1 AAIEQGWIWL
11 VVVAILTSVISL
23 YYYVGVVR
31 QMYFRTSPAEDPIA
45 MSVPLKLA
53 LIISVIGVLIFGVY
67 PNIFINFA
75 NQAALV
81 FHY

>member
-1 AAIEQGWIWL
+1 

-31 QMYFRTSPAEDPIA
+31 QMYFQTSTTEKPIA
-45 MSVPLKLA
+45 MSATLKLA